1 MTEAYDHKDGY
12 MGRITL
18 PNIRSQPVAF
28 EDCVSALFNAGGYH
42 VERHIRHRDL
52 EEVLE
57 LDAVATDYSTSP
69 PTRVLVES
77 KSGAWGYPDL
87 FKVLGWM
94 KYLGFERGVVT
105 VATVP
110 KEKSIETINAR
121 LKSTWSASCTPR
133 RRWKPQRTVRGRR
146 AFANS

>member
-1 MTEAYDHKDGY
+1 
-12 MGRITL
+12 MGRIEI
-18 PNIRSQPVAF
+18 PNIPSQPVEV

-77 KSGAWGYPDL
+77 KSGGWGYPDL

-94 KYLGFERGVVT
+94 KYLGFERGVFMVT
-105 VATVP
+105 TVP
-110 KEKSIETINAR
+110 K
-121 LKSTWSASCTPR
+121 
-133 RRWKPQRTVRGRR
+133 RR
-146 AFANS
+146 A